1 MMFRNHGAA
10 EGLAGTRGV
19 SSEQYAILDG
29 LARRQ
34 PFSVFVELN
43 NPLVRGRSGFCRGPR
58 LDGPDVIAAVG
69 RCRGDG
75 GAFGNSRGLLL
86 VLFFADW
93 GEVPGGNAFTQS
105 DFRLRPVSGKPDV
118 VGGTGLSGERFHLQ
132 GKRDITLLVAFAVSR
147 ESPDVS
153 GRRIVGTYDPERTQR
168 FRVGLRYSHAGNS
181 PAELQDAARPGADDW
196 ATHHDLYKS
205 RLTKRC
211 KHRLSPLV
219 RELQ

>member
-118 VGGTGLSGERFHLQ
+118 VGGTGLSGERF
-132 GKRDITLLVAFAVSR
+132 
-147 ESPDVS
+147 
-153 GRRIVGTYDPERTQR
+153 
-168 FRVGLRYSHAGNS
+168 RVGLLYSHAGNS
-181 PAELQDAARPGADDW
+181 PAELQDAARPGAGDW